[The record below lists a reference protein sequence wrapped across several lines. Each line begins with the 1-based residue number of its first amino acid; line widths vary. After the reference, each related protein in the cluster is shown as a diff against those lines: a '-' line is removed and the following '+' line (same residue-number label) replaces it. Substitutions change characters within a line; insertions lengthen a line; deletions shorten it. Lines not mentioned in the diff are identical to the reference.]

1 VGSGDDATR
10 GWHWGVELEG
20 RGGTPAMERRWQL
33 GSSFR
38 RPRVVAGKRQHITTR
53 NLEMFGGY
61 N

>member
-1 VGSGDDATR
+1 
-10 GWHWGVELEG
+10 
-20 RGGTPAMERRWQL
+20 MEHRWQL